1 MPAIDHTSRNYL
13 NELRNVR
20 AELEQRV
27 EQRTAQLAAANEVL
41 IQEIQERKQIETA
54 LRESEERYRDIFEH
68 ANDIIYTH
76 DLDGNYSSVNRANEA
91 ITGYTVE
98 ESLKLNALQVVAP
111 EYRELA
117 KAMLNRKG
125 LGAN

>member
-1 MPAIDHTSRNYL
+1 MPAIDHTFINQDESDNA
-13 NELRNVR
+13 LRKTR
-20 AELEQRV
+20 ADLERRV

-41 IQEIQERKQIETA
+41 MQEIQERKQIEMA

-76 DLDGNYSSVNRANEA
+76 DLEGNYTSVNRANAA

-98 ESLKLNALQVVAP
+98 ESLKLNAIEVVAP
-111 EYRELA
+111 EYRQLA
-117 KAMLNRKG
+117 KSMLN
-125 LGAN
+125 